1 MAWNKDSA
9 KAKAWRE
16 QRDAKI
22 KALTEE
28 FDRRTLALRD
38 TREWRN
44 LLNYFRTFHDYSYK
58 NMSLIIQQ
66 CPKATWVAGFRA
78 WKARGRQVR
87 KGEHG
92 LIITAPSGRY
102 EVTDK
107 EGNTVYDK
115 NGEPV
120 TRQGFK
126 AITVF
131 DISQT
136 DPIPGADDLT
146 ARMNRV
152 AQPLTGEAGSEII
165 RRVSNW
171 LESVGWTIVY
181 KDMPVHGDID
191 LEARV
196 ILLNASDA
204 PDMQAV
210 TLLHDAAHVAFL
222 SIGDKHHVLY
232 EANRGIA
239 ETENASVAFVL
250 AGMMGLD
257 TTRFTIGY
265 AAGWAMLDRVS
276 LRGIAEHVQKV
287 VKLMAD
293 AILDANSNGVQVIET
308 APRQLGRAA

>member
-22 KALTEE
+22 KELTEE

-38 TREWRN
+38 TKEWKR
-44 LLNYFRTFHDYSYK
+44 LLTYFTTFHDYSFK
-58 NMSLIIQQ
+58 NTMLIKAQL
-66 CPKATWVAGFRA
+66 PSATWVTGFRA
-78 WKARGRQVR
+78 WKTRGRQVR

-92 LIITAPSGRY
+92 LLIVAPAGMY

-107 EGNTVYDK
+107 NGDTVLDK
-115 NGEPV
+115 DGQPIM
-120 TRQGFK
+120 RQGFK

-136 DPIPGADDLT
+136 DPIPGMDVLD
-146 ARMNRV
+146 ARMQQV
-152 AQPLTGEAGSEII
+152 AKPLTGDMGRQII
-165 RRVSNW
+165 RRVERW
-171 LESVGWTIVY
+171 LTSVGWSVVY
-181 KDMPVHGDID
+181 RDMSSHGDVD
-191 LEARV
+191 MEAHV
-196 ILLNASDA
+196 IMLNRDDA

-222 SIGDKHHVLY
+222 SIGDKHHTDY
-232 EANRGIA
+232 DSHKGIA

-250 AGMMGLD
+250 AGMMGVD
-257 TTRFTIGY
+257 TSAFTIGY
-265 AAGWAMLDRVS
+265 AAGWRLLDRAS
-276 LRGIAEHVQKV
+276 LRGIAEHVQKC

-293 AILDANSNGVQVIET
+293 AILNANMPGT
-308 APRQLGRAA
+308 AELAAPLPELAA

>member
-22 KALTEE
+22 RELTEE

-38 TREWRN
+38 TEEWKR
-44 LLNYFRTFHDYSYK
+44 LLTYFTTFHDYSFK
-58 NMSLIIQQ
+58 NLMLIKQQ
-66 CPKATWVAGFRA
+66 CPNATWVAGFRA

-87 KGEHG
+87 KDEHG

-102 EVTDK
+102 EVTDDK
-107 EGNTVYDK
+107 GNVKFDADG
-115 NGEPV
+115 NPV

-136 DPIPGADDLT
+136 DPIPGADKLD
-146 ARMNRV
+146 AAMSQV
-152 AQPLTGEAGSEII
+152 AKPLTGGDGVEII
-165 RRVSNW
+165 KRVANW
-171 LESVGWTIVY
+171 LDTCGWTVIF
-181 KDMPVHGDID
+181 KPMPAHGDID
-191 LEARV
+191 MEARV
-196 ILLNASDA
+196 IMLNETDA

-210 TLLHDAAHVAFL
+210 TLLHNAAHVAFIAL
-222 SIGDKHHVLY
+222 KDAHHVG
-232 EANRGIA
+232 EPTGIA

-257 TTRFTIGY
+257 TTDFTIGY
-265 AAGWAMLDRVS
+265 AAGWQLLDRVS
-276 LRGIAEHVQKV
+276 LKGIAEHVQKC

-293 AILDANSNGVQVIET
+293 AILDANMPGAPELEK
-308 APRQLGRAA
+308 APRQLEQAA

>member
-44 LLNYFRTFHDYSYK
+44 LLNYFRTFHDYSFK
-58 NMSLIIQQ
+58 NTMLIKQQ

-78 WKARGRQVR
+78 WKSRGRQVR

-92 LIITAPSGRY
+92 LIITAPAGRY

-107 EGNTVYDK
+107 DGNAVIGAD
-115 NGEPV
+115 GLPV

-136 DPIPGADDLT
+136 DPIPGADKLD
-146 ARMNRV
+146 AAMSHV
-152 AQPLTGEAGSEII
+152 AKPLTGDGGREVVS
-165 RRVSNW
+165 RVIAW
-171 LESVGWTIVY
+171 LNSVGWTVSY
-181 KDMPVHGDID
+181 RDMSGHGDID
-191 LEARV
+191 IDSHV
-196 ILLNASDA
+196 IVLNAGDA
-204 PDMQAV
+204 PDMHAV

-222 SIGDKHHVLY
+222 SLGDRHHTGKPT
-232 EANRGIA
+232 GIA

-257 TTRFTIGY
+257 TSRFTIGY

-276 LRGIAEHVQKV
+276 LRGIAEHVQKC

-293 AILDANSNGVQVIET
+293 AILEANMPGGPEIA
-308 APRQLGRAA
+308 APRPEIDKAA